1 MLHVFVYISPLLANQ
16 QFIVNGNGQIS
27 PIGQMYSAPMVMVP
41 HSNAGQTQFVQHGTT
56 ALNRSVMHDVETVRT
71 TQTTLTTATV
81 LPPDTTTH
89 SPKSPER
96 SPGQKDSSND
106 INMVS
111 WFSCNLCIP
120 NVQWLPQ

>member
-1 MLHVFVYISPLLANQ
+1 
-16 QFIVNGNGQIS
+16 
-27 PIGQMYSAPMVMVP
+27 MYSAPMVMVP
-41 HSNAGQTQFVQHGTT
+41 HSNTGQTQYVQQSTT
-56 ALNRSVMHDVETVRT
+56 ALNRSVMQDAETVRS

-96 SPGQKDSSND
+96 SPGQKDSIND

-111 WFSCNLCIP
+111 W
-120 NVQWLPQ
+120 